1 MTALRVFALT
11 GQIALMPL
19 LSACVSGG
27 GTLQSVETNC
37 ASRFPTYAD
46 AWSCARNQRAGSYDE
61 YRTRYLATGDT
72 LLNQVNRGQVSDS
85 AARASL
91 SGGFA
96 GGGFGGGGGFP
107 GGGGFG
113 GGGGGGGR
121 R

>member
-1 MTALRVFALT
+1 MSALRVISRLGQLAL
-11 GQIALMPL
+11 LPL
-19 LSACVSGG
+19 LSACVSG

-61 YRTRYLATGDT
+61 YRARYLTTGDT
-72 LLNQVNRGQVSDS
+72 LLNQVNRGQVSDA